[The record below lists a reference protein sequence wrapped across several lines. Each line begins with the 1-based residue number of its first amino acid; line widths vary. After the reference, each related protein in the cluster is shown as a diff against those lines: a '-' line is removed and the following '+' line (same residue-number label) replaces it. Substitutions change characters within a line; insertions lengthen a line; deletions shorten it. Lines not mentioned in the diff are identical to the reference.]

1 MDNKQKTAPETTVQ
15 ISWAHQPGQSG
26 GGFPWGPHKVPV
38 KLSFEGISLA
48 LEKQEAGMHYRRSS
62 NGENY
67 EKKIFAQKGRFF
79 LSPVEPFHKPV
90 GISTHLL
97 VEFTQPV
104 LLEPRASRNVMVTF
118 PLELASAIAQTR
130 DGGKVL
136 DIFSLSPAKFTL
148 YGSIRSGLICRYWK
162 SEVYGKLPVVN
173 PVLEGI
179 MEINVQ
185 NTSGRWA
192 EINKAA
198 FSAQGMKIY
207 FNPYLVSLK
216 ASIKIINDY
225 SAETSFID
233 EPLRKGM
240 DKALEQFT
248 PRLIGLPAKT
258 LMEEGY

>member
-1 MDNKQKTAPETTVQ
+1 MDKKQKSAPEATVQ

-38 KLSFEGISLA
+38 KLSFEDVSLA
-48 LEKQEAGMHYRRSS
+48 VEKNEAGMHYRRVSDG
-62 NGENY
+62 GEF
-67 EKKIFAQKGRFF
+67 EKMVLAEKGRFF

-104 LLEPRASRNVMVTF
+104 LLEPRASRNVVVTF
-118 PLELASAIAQTR
+118 PLELASAMAQKQDR
-130 DGGKVL
+130 AKVL
-136 DIFSLSPAKFTL
+136 EIYSLSPTKFTL

-162 SEVYGKLPVVN
+162 SEVYSKLPAVN
-173 PVLEGI
+173 PVREGI

-185 NTSGRWA
+185 NTSVRWA

-216 ASIKIINDY
+216 ASVKIINDY

-248 PRLIGLPAKT
+248 PRLIGVPAKT